1 MQQTLLIIITTLVNI
16 LSLLVI
22 IDAILSWFVSPL
34 SPIRGAMGRILQPM
48 YAPIR
53 RIIPPLGG
61 MDFTP
66 IVLLLLL
73 RVISQIAVSILS

>member
-22 IDAILSWFVSPL
+22 IDAILSWFVSPF

-53 RIIPPLGG
+53 KIIPPLGG

>member
-1 MQQTLLIIITTLVNI
+1 MQQTLLIIITTLANI

-22 IDAILSWFVSPL
+22 INSILSWFVSPF
-34 SPIRGAMGRILQPM
+34 SPIREATGPILQPM

-61 MDFTP
+61 MDLTP
-66 IVLLLLL
+66 IVLFF
-73 RVISQIAVSILS
+73 